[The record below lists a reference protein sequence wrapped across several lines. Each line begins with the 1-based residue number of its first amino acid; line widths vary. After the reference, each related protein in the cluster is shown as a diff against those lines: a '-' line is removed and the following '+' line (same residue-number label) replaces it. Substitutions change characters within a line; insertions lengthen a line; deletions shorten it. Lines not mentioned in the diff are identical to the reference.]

1 VLFRNVNDVDV
12 VDESES
18 GDPSR
23 ERDEIIFE
31 VLKVSHGLDH
41 SPEWKEGYSDVV
53 LALG

>member
-1 VLFRNVNDVDV
+1 VLFRNVTDVDV

-41 SPEWKEGYSDVV
+41 SPKWKEGYADVV
-53 LALG
+53 LTFG